1 MSAFDTQ
8 VGGDHYK
15 SLAIQPTEFI
25 LKNRLDFATGNVIKY
40 VVRRKG
46 DQNKRKEDLL
56 KAIHYIHILAEH
68 EGINLE
74 NSKP

>member
-1 MSAFDTQ
+1 MSAFDRQ
-8 VGGDHYK
+8 VGGSHYQ

-25 LKNRLDFATGNVIKY
+25 LKNNLDFATGNVIKY

-46 DQNKRKEDLL
+46 DKAKRAEDLQ

-68 EGINLE
+68 EGIEL
-74 NSKP
+74 